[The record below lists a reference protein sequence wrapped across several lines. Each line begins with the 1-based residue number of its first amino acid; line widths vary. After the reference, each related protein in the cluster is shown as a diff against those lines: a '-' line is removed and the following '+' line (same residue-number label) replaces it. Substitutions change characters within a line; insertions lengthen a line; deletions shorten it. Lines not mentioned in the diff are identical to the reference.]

1 MNDKNEKIIITNLE
15 SYRPMPGSLFY
26 KRMAESPWHQKQP
39 ASRFVFIHRFAIGFV
54 AFLIVAIALSVSIP
68 SVRAAVLKYLG
79 LAVSSSESIPNPA
92 IPVES
97 LVDNQKVDEITNLAG
112 WKIKVPTWLPEGYQF
127 HDAQYVTTNKMVLLN
142 FYTTRQL
149 PGNDPTVT
157 ETKAIT
163 MIQALH
169 NDVLPLMVA
178 PSTIVHDIS
187 INGQPAAYAVG
198 AWENDIITGQA
209 TWNSAY
215 GLKNIYWQIDNIFL
229 TLNTNDALIS
239 QDELL
244 RIAEN
249 TR

>member
-1 MNDKNEKIIITNLE
+1 MNDKNEKIIITTLE
-15 SYRPMPGSLFY
+15 SYQPIPGPHFY
-26 KRMAESPWHQKQP
+26 RHMAESPWQQKRP
-39 ASRFVFIHRFAIGFV
+39 ASRFTFIHRFAIGFAV
-54 AFLIVAIALSVSIP
+54 FLIVAIALSVSIP

-97 LVDNQKVDEITNLAG
+97 LVVNQKVDETAKLAG

-127 HDAQYVTTNKMVLLN
+127 HDVQYVSTNKMVLLT
-142 FYTTRQL
+142 FFTTRQL
-149 PGNDPTVT
+149 PGNDPTMT
-157 ETKAIT
+157 ETKTIT

-169 NDVLPLMVA
+169 NDVSPLMVA
-178 PSTIVHDIS
+178 PSTIVHDIT

-198 AWENDIITGQA
+198 AWENDIIAGQA

-215 GLKNIYWQIDNIFL
+215 NLKNIYWQIDNVFL

-244 RIAEN
+244 RIAES